1 MRAADPPPHLDG
13 AARSSAAQREQATQS
28 SVLNFGLCYHPVH
41 PLKCLR
47 AHSGERKIASACQVK
62 FSGFRTA
69 RHRRGITSLGIAA
82 KQRNALFQFIKMGL

>member
-1 MRAADPPPHLDG
+1 MVRGSPAQEVLFGFLSHRLD
-13 AARSSAAQREQATQS
+13 
-28 SVLNFGLCYHPVH
+28 HHVH

-47 AHSGERKIASACQVK
+47 AHSGARKIASACQVK

-69 RHRRGITSLGIAA
+69 RDRRGITSLGIAA

>member
-1 MRAADPPPHLDG
+1 MFQILCGAQPALMVRGSPAQEVSHRLD
-13 AARSSAAQREQATQS
+13 
-28 SVLNFGLCYHPVH
+28 HHVH

-62 FSGFRTA
+62 FSVFRTA